1 MSRGGEQ
8 ACRQHIHP
16 GSIKQLLNL
25 RHCQGLSQP
34 TSDYLIDKSNCDR
47 YLHRRGGS
55 RRQYSKCS
63 LTYLSQIDGWVGNG
77 DLVGKSGNGDLV
89 GKS

>member
-1 MSRGGEQ
+1 VTGIYTVG
-8 ACRQHIHP
+8 
-16 GSIKQLLNL
+16 
-25 RHCQGLSQP
+25 
-34 TSDYLIDKSNCDR
+34 
-47 YLHRRGGS
+47 GGS